1 MKLYEL
7 VGRDKTQGYS
17 PFVWRSRLALE
28 HKGLDY
34 ELVSLRFT
42 EIKET
47 LSFANSKTVPV
58 LEDNGKA
65 VSDSWEI
72 ACYLEDTYPDR
83 PPLFT
88 DRSSAK
94 LFDLQV
100 AMPLLAPLF
109 RTIVSDIYDILDEEN
124 QQYFRQTREP
134 RIGCTIE
141 EARDNFEQPFKIF
154 KDNLWPYSQYF
165 KSAGFIGGA
174 TPVYQDYVLYGMF
187 LWARMTSP
195 KRLLDD
201 GDPLLSWIERMD
213 RLFGGLGGR
222 MKYIG

>member
-7 VGRDKTQGYS
+7 VGRDRTNGYS

-47 LSFANSKTVPV
+47 LGFSGSKTVPV
-58 LEDNGKA
+58 LEDNGKVVA
-65 VSDSWEI
+65 DSWDI

-83 PPLFT
+83 PALFS
-88 DRSSAK
+88 DRASAK

-109 RTIVSDIYDILDEEN
+109 RTIVSDIYNILDEEN
-124 QQYFRQTREP
+124 QHYFRQTREP

-141 EARDNFEQPFKIF
+141 EARDNYELPFKTF

-165 KSAGFIGGA
+165 KNADYIGG
-174 TPVYQDYVLYGMF
+174 PNPLYQDYVLYGMF

-195 KRLLDD
+195 KKLLDD
-201 GDPLLSWIERMD
+201 GDPILSWIERMD
-213 RLFGGLGGR
+213 QLYDGLGGR